1 MTRHQFLQ
9 KCNLFLDGSR
19 GLVTDVFAVCICPEV
34 LLGSISPLG
43 VSSLYE
49 ASDDVNRFD
58 ITEVEYVLP
67 ET

>member
-1 MTRHQFLQ
+1 MHLLR
-9 KCNLFLDGSR
+9 
-19 GLVTDVFAVCICPEV
+19 V

-49 ASDDVNRFD
+49 ASDDVYFD

-67 ET
+67 ETRSVGEPYLRVPDQNTDL